1 ASTRSARRSGSTRSS
16 STCAASSTVESA
28 APGRAH
34 RIGRA
39 RARSMNLDL
48 DRARL
53 LRLRLRQ
60 MDLEHAVAAFRRDL
74 VDIDIVRQREAS
86 RELAVE
92 RFAPMLPLVVGRL
105 LDAPLAAQRQHAVLD
120 ADIDVFLLDLGQIG
134 LDRVLVV
141 GLDDIRRRTP
151 LQPVAGEARTQP
163 RKLADIP
170 IEEVFELPKRTPGDQ
185 VHVSPSYV

>member
-1 ASTRSARRSGSTRSS
+1 
-16 STCAASSTVESA
+16 
-28 APGRAH
+28 
-34 RIGRA
+34 
-39 RARSMNLDL
+39 
-48 DRARL
+48 L

-60 MDLEHAVAAFRRDL
+60 MDLEDAVAAFRRDL
-74 VDIDIVRQREAS
+74 VDVDILRQREAS

-151 LQPVAGEARTQP
+151 LQAFAYDSRTQA
-163 RKLADIP
+163 RKLAGVA

-185 VHVSPSYV
+185 VHVSPSYVDRVSVSSFLNVGAPYRHSSTRSSCSRRRAGHDVERTR